1 MRIGVYSGSFDPI
14 HTGHAMVANFVAQWG
29 GVDEVW
35 LMVSRLNPLKLG
47 SHPAEDHQRIEMA
60 ELVASKCKDV
70 KVSDFEMNLP
80 LPSFTYFTLCNLREK
95 YPEHDFVLIIGS
107 DNWHFMDKW
116 RDPEKIISEF
126 GMIVY
131 PRPGYDMPD
140 NLPDNVKVLRDAP
153 MALVSSTFIRHS
165 VAKGKNVNYFVPCGV
180 AEYIEKNQLYK
191 S

>member
-14 HTGHAMVANFVAQWG
+14 HTGHSMVANYAAQCG

-47 SHPAEDHQRIEMA
+47 SHPADDKQRIEMA
-60 ELVASKCKDV
+60 EIVAANCNGV
-70 KVSDFEMNLP
+70 KVSDFEMQLP
-80 LPSFTYFTLCNLREK
+80 LPSFTYFTLCSLK
-95 YPEHDFVLIIGS
+95 KQFPEHDFVLIIGS
-107 DNWHFMDKW
+107 DNWYSMDQW

-131 PRPGYDMPD
+131 PRPGFEMPED
-140 NLPDNVKVLRDAP
+140 LPENITVLHDAP
-153 MALVSSTFIRHS
+153 IALVSSTFIRHWI
-165 VAKGKNVNYFVPCGV
+165 AEGKNINYFVPCGV
-180 AEYIEKNQLYK
+180 AEYIKMNELYK